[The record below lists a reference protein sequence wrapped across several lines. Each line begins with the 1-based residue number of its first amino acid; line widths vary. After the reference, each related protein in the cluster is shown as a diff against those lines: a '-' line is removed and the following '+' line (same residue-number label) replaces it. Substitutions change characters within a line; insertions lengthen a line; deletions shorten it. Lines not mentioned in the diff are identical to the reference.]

1 MKSLV
6 RKWLMGETVFSEYVK
21 ITAGDHPVQKV
32 WLHIDSQVTDVST
45 THWLLCIEPIM
56 YGVWIEKKEFIEHK
70 QTGDFTLYLGGSIVE
85 SKNKVESAEAVLS
98 LDLFDRINES
108 DGTLLL
114 LKLNKS
120 SLHQLGIIKRY
131 LLFFRYYKRDGL
143 TFSRFKAF
151 VSAYSHPRRIRVVSF
166 RKDDYYNIFPMDLL
180 GDISQH
186 KRYVFGLRHS
196 NVALPMILET
206 ARMVVSEVSY
216 KWKDNIY
223 ELGKHHSSDPPSLG
237 LLPFRV
243 FESTNFRFYLPEWVE
258 SYKEVNIKKS
268 LNLGSHMLL
277 WGEIVNEERLTKTS
291 GHLFLV
297 HFLHYLHQKNK
308 KGHPYQSVQ

>member
-6 RKWLMGETVFSEYVK
+6 RKWLMGNTVFSEYVK
-21 ITAGDHPVQKV
+21 ITASDRLAQKA
-32 WLHIDSQVTDVST
+32 WLRIDGNLTDVST

-56 YGVWIEKKEFIEHK
+56 YGVWIEEKDFIEPQ
-70 QTGDFTLYLGGSIVE
+70 QTGDFTMYLGGSIAE

-98 LDLFDRINES
+98 LDLFDRIDEC

-114 LKLNKS
+114 LKLNNS
-120 SLHQLGIIKRY
+120 SLHQLSVIKRY
-131 LLFFRYYKRDGL
+131 LLFFRYYKKDGL

-186 KRYVFGLRHS
+186 TRYVFGLRHT

-206 ARMVVSEVSY
+206 GRVAVSEVSH
-216 KWKDNIY
+216 KWKSNVY
-223 ELGKHHSSDPPSLG
+223 ELGKHHSSDPPSRE
-237 LLPFRV
+237 LLPFKV
-243 FESTNFRFYLPEWVE
+243 FESTNFRFYIPEWVE
-258 SYKEVNIKKS
+258 SYKEVSIKKS

-277 WGEIVNEERLTKTS
+277 WGDVVNEERLTETS

-308 KGHPYQSVQ
+308 KSDSYQSV